1 MKFGAVCGL
10 AVALSVAAASPMARN
25 SRQGSSE
32 HDWPIYG
39 GTTENN
45 HFSPLNQINRNNV
58 QQLQVA
64 WTYDTEESGGL
75 QSSPIIVDGVLYGL
89 TPSEKVFALNAAT
102 GNLLWK
108 FDSGVKGTQPD
119 RGLGLLG

>member
-10 AVALSVAAASPMARN
+10 AVALSVAAASPWRALA
-25 SRQGSSE
+25 GKE
-32 HDWPIYG
+32 AADHDWPIYG

-45 HFSPLNQINRNNV
+45 HFSPLSQINRNNV

-75 QSSPIIVDGVLYGL
+75 HSRARSSS
-89 TPSEKVFALNAAT
+89 TECST
-102 GNLLWK
+102 G
-108 FDSGVKGTQPD
+108 
-119 RGLGLLG
+119 